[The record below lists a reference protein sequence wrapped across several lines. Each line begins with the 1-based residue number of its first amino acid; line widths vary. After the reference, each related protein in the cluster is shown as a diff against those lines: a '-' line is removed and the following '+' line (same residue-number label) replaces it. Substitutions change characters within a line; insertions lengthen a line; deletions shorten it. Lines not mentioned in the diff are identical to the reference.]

1 MDKNELLNQLEN
13 NNGFYKHNNYKLVDY
28 KDEEYVELKAELND
42 NSMNPYGFAHGGLI
56 FGLGDTAMGVLARS
70 TGKKAVKLNA
80 NISYLR
86 PANGKYII
94 AKAKLIKKGKQTAY
108 LKAEIFNDNNKLS
121 AMMDSNYFYI
131 D

>member
-56 FGLGDTAMGVLARS
+56 LLWEFLQGALEKRQLH
-70 TGKKAVKLNA
+70 
-80 NISYLR
+80 
-86 PANGKYII
+86 
-94 AKAKLIKKGKQTAY
+94 
-108 LKAEIFNDNNKLS
+108 
-121 AMMDSNYFYI
+121 
-131 D
+131 